1 MTTDNQDI
9 RLTGHNLKYVYDH
22 ILDQYHQSGE
32 FDCSSGLINAVT
44 IAVGSL
50 KENDPNKCY
59 PITEKDKDHWE

>member
-9 RLTGHNLKYVYDH
+9 RLTKYNLEYVWYH
-22 ILDQYHQSGE
+22 ILDQFHESGE

-50 KENDPNKCY
+50 KENDPNKGY